1 MATLNDRIEA
11 AANRAQRAGSS
22 PYGGSG
28 TSNFMDFMIQRMM
41 LGNRTPAA
49 TSRQG
54 LVRFLAPFLVGMIA
68 QGVNEWKANYD
79 ARGDVNA
86 EGDYLTAKVKAGE
99 HLTPIEQKRLAEL
112 QQLKPERFR
121 LTNEDLG
128 IVPPVAAQQG
138 DGINHDAIK
147 SSAQQGDG
155 INRDAIKSA
164 AQRHLGGR
172 PFPQVVGTQSKPTT
186 VDFSPAMLG
195 SALSAEAGANLQDAL
210 QHIGVDDQDNDW
222 LRSLRN
228 KGWR

>member
-11 AANRAQRAGSS
+11 AANRAQRAGGS

-49 TSRQG
+49 TSGQG

-79 ARGDVNA
+79 ARDDVNA
-86 EGDYLTAKVKAGE
+86 EGDYLRDKVKAGE
-99 HLTPIEQKRLAEL
+99 HLTPLEQRRLAEL
-112 QQLKPERFR
+112 QRLKPERFGM
-121 LTNEDLG
+121 TNEDLG
-128 IVPPVAAQQG
+128 IVPPTA
-138 DGINHDAIK
+138 
-147 SSAQQGDG
+147 AQQGDG

-164 AQRHLGGR
+164 VQRHLGGGT
-172 PFPQVVGTQSKPTT
+172 FPQGVGDQPKPTT
-186 VDFSPAMLG
+186 VDFSPSMLG
-195 SALSAEAGANLQDAL
+195 SALSAEAGANLQEAL